1 MLPPGSLSIIADMAG
16 GIWTSL
22 GGLPVLH
29 NIAMAGSVWLA
40 SSLRMVF
47 VFEPVFLSYSPTPL
61 IRGNSFGER
70 LWGQWTPGGLKGVL
84 ERFVK
89 RPVTPGRER
98 GALLGSAAVLIGW
111 GLAAGRGSKIG

>member
-1 MLPPGSLSIIADMAG
+1 MLPLGCLSIIAAIAGIIFIALG
-16 GIWTSL
+16 GI
-22 GGLPVLH
+22 PVLH

-40 SSLRMVF
+40 SSLKMVF
-47 VFEPVFLSYSPTPL
+47 VFQPVFLSYSPTPL

-70 LWGQWTPGGLKGVL
+70 LWGQWTPGGLKGEL
-84 ERFVK
+84 ERVVK

-111 GLAAGRGSKIG
+111 G